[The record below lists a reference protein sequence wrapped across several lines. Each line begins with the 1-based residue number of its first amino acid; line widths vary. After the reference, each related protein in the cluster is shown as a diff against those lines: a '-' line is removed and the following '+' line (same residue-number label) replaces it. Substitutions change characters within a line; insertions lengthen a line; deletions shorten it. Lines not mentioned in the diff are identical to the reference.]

1 MDKLL
6 FATLVALPK
15 NDEDLI
21 VCGTVYNTTDIN
33 FATLKMPAILNVTGK
48 DFSLRRAAR
57 LSFFTRPAHSLSPV
71 TYSWHR
77 FNAKPV
83 LHIHDAQLR
92 ANGDDADVDIN
103 PPNIHGVMQVICKDI
118 KVKSYK
124 CKARANDLESG
135 NKIDSTFFPWRERE
149 QFKNVPWADDGTY
162 MAFVGHLLR
171 QEPVSS
177 AITIDL
183 LDSAWM
189 TTPPPSP
196 STSASATGSPNRLK
210 RRRIQAV
217 TNNVDA
223 GPSSSSSTSA
233 PSSSTRTT

>member
-6 FATLVALPK
+6 FATLDGTLQINSVTRDKKLFKFDGAVALPK

-33 FATLKMPAILNVTGK
+33 FATLKMPAILNVTAGII
-48 DFSLRRAAR
+48 
-57 LSFFTRPAHSLSPV
+57 
-71 TYSWHR
+71 
-77 FNAKPV
+77 FNVKPV

-103 PPNIHGVMQVICKDI
+103 PPNIHGVMQVISKDI

-124 CKARANDLESG
+124 CKARAYDRESG
-135 NKIDSTFFPWRERE
+135 NKIDSTFFLWRGRE

-162 MAFVGHLLR
+162 MAFVGHLLS

-183 LDSAWM
+183 LDSAW
-189 TTPPPSP
+189 TTAPPPSP

-217 TNNVDA
+217 TNNADA

-233 PSSSTRTT
+233 LSSSTRTT